1 MLPEDFI
8 TRKQPSWQQLTALL
22 DKTNL
27 GGLAALSAED
37 LLELGRLYRTATSD
51 LAVARRD
58 FATHRVVEYLNGLV
72 ARAHGTVYQGRATS
86 RRGLATF
93 FGQTF
98 PRTFRATWL
107 YTLAAFL
114 MFFLPAFI
122 GFLVAEHDPA
132 AGVALYPDAESVVQD
147 IKLGNEWWLNIN
159 TGGRSSSA
167 AMIMTNNIRVAIL
180 AFAGGMLLGTLTLYV
195 LVQNG
200 LFLGIIAGA
209 AQAYGFSP
217 NLWGFVAAHGAIE
230 LSVIFIAGGAGLQ
243 LGWSVLRPGLITRQ
257 AALRMAARR
266 AAYLIL
272 GCMPLLIIAG
282 LIEGFIS
289 PSALPITLK
298 LAVSFTTGVALYSY
312 LILAGRV

>member
-8 TRKQPSWQQLTALL
+8 TRKRPSWQQLTALL

-72 ARAHGTVYQGRATS
+72 ARAHGTVYQGRAAS
-86 RRGLATF
+86 RRGLVTF
-93 FGQTF
+93 FSQTF

-114 MFFLPAFI
+114 MFFLPALVGFI
-122 GFLVAEHDPA
+122 VAEHDPA

>member
-1 MLPEDFI
+1 
-8 TRKQPSWQQLTALL
+8 
-22 DKTNL
+22 
-27 GGLAALSAED
+27 
-37 LLELGRLYRTATSD
+37 
-51 LAVARRD
+51 
-58 FATHRVVEYLNGLV
+58 
-72 ARAHGTVYQGRATS
+72 
-86 RRGLATF
+86 
-93 FGQTF
+93 
-98 PRTFRATWL
+98 
-107 YTLAAFL
+107 
-114 MFFLPAFI
+114 
-122 GFLVAEHDPA
+122 
-132 AGVALYPDAESVVQD
+132 
-147 IKLGNEWWLNIN
+147 
-159 TGGRSSSA
+159 
-167 AMIMTNNIRVAIL
+167 MTNNIRVAIL

-217 NLWGFVAAHGAIE
+217 NLWGFVAAHGAVE

-266 AAYLIL
+266 AAYLLL

-298 LAVSFTTGVALYSY
+298 MAVSFTTGVALYSY
-312 LILAGRV
+312 LILAGRTSLRH